1 MTADRTSLRKIP
13 PVDLLLIEVPIAALS
28 GRLSHATLVGLIRE
42 ELDATRRAYL
52 AGELG
57 AADLAGARIAT
68 RVATRASQ
76 LSSPPLRK
84 VINATGILIHTN
96 LGRAPLSA
104 GAQQA
109 VADVFAGYSNL
120 ELDLATGKRTSRL
133 GRVRDLLVRVT
144 GAQDALAVNNN
155 AAAVMLALHALAGGK
170 EVVVSRGEQV
180 EIGGSFRLPDVIAA
194 SGARMREVGTTNRT
208 RLSDYRTALADET
221 AMLLKIHPSNYQ
233 IEGYTEAVST
243 GELAALAAEYGLIML
258 EDLGSGALEQHPR
271 DYLKGEPRVQATLRA
286 GADLVCCSGD
296 KLFGG
301 PQAGILL
308 GRRDLIERLGTDPLA
323 RVLRLDK
330 LHLAALEA
338 TLIEYL
344 AGEAGLSRIPL
355 YRLMS
360 RPIGELRVRGE
371 ELILALRANLG
382 DSWRLELIETEA
394 AAGGGSLPGQTI
406 PSIGVALAR
415 PAGSMEALARFLRME
430 RPAIMGR
437 IAQDR
442 LVLDLRSLLE
452 EEWEMLPGLLSERLS
467 AFESQGEG
475 D

>member
-1 MTADRTSLRKIP
+1 MTVDHTRLREIP
-13 PVDLLLIEVPIAALS
+13 AVDLLLTEAPIAAL
-28 GRLSHATLVGLIRE
+28 GTQWSHATIVGLIRE
-42 ELDATRRAYL
+42 ELDATRHAYL
-52 AGELG
+52 AG
-57 AADLAGARIAT
+57 RIAPSALT
-68 RVATRASQ
+68 GAEIAARVVRRAAQ

-104 GAQQA
+104 GAQRA
-109 VADVFAGYSNL
+109 VADIYAGYSNL
-120 ELDLATGKRTSRL
+120 ELDLETGKRTSRL

-155 AAAVMLALHALAGGK
+155 AAAVMLALQALAAGR
-170 EVVVSRGEQV
+170 EVIVSRGEQV

-194 SGARMREVGTTNRT
+194 SGACMREVGTTNRT
-208 RLSDYRTALADET
+208 RLSDYRAARGDRT
-221 AMLLKIHPSNYQ
+221 AMLLKIHPSNFR
-233 IEGYTEAVST
+233 IEGYTETVTT
-243 GELAALAAEYGLIML
+243 GELAALAAEYGLIMM
-258 EDLGSGALEQHPR
+258 EDLGSGALDQHPA
-271 DYLKGEPRVQATLRA
+271 DFLVEEPRVQATLRA

-308 GRRDLIERLGTDPLA
+308 GRGDLIERLRTHPLA

-344 AGEAGLSRIPL
+344 AGEAGVRRIPL

-360 RPIGELRVRGE
+360 RSSDELRSRAE
-371 ELILALRANLG
+371 DLILALGANLG
-382 DSWRLELIETEA
+382 DSWTLELIETEA

-406 PSIGVALAR
+406 PSVGVAIDCE
-415 PAGSMEALARFLRME
+415 GSSMEEFARFLRMG
-430 RPAIMGR
+430 RPAILGR
-437 IAQDR
+437 IARDR

-452 EEWEMLPGLLSERLS
+452 EEWDLLPRLLSERIR
-467 AFESQGEG
+467 AFETQSGG
-475 D
+475 A